1 MRCGGGVARGWRRRK
16 GRRAGGGSPD
26 RLSLGRAAQDSD
38 GRAASTVDL
47 SVEASITVE
56 HCVSSMPQLANTG
69 SSNGRAEFL
78 RMLLRMPWS
87 FRRAIMTAVPY
98 ARIAAKNAGK
108 KVV

>member
-1 MRCGGGVARGWRRRK
+1 L
-16 GRRAGGGSPD
+16 RAGGAAERAAGGGGAPD
-26 RLSLGRAAQDSD
+26 RLSLGRAAMDSD
-38 GRAASTVDL
+38 GRASTVDL
-47 SVEASITVE
+47 SVDASITVE

-69 SSNGRAEFL
+69 LSNAPEFL